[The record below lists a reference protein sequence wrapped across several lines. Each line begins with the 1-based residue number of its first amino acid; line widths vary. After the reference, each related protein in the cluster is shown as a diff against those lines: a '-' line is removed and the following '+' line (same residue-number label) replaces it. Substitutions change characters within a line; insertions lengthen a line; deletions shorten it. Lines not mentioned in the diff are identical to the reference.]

1 VNGHPQQG
9 QQACT
14 TFHSEISS
22 QSIVSGRTGQSDP
35 WITAAQGLPVSSS
48 TASVLQHEAIG
59 RKFPILPD
67 FLEVWE
73 VQYRQFEKSPSS
85 PVLIR
90 RMSPQAGMTV
100 SPQRCDLHRFGF
112 WDLMHADHPA

>member
-48 TASVLQHEAIG
+48 TAHVLHHEAIVW
-59 RKFPILPD
+59 KFPILPD

-73 VQYRQFEKSPSS
+73 VQCHQFEKSSLFPAR
-85 PVLIR
+85 IR
-90 RMSPQAGMTV
+90 RMSPQAGTTV
-100 SPQRCDLHRFGF
+100 R
-112 WDLMHADHPA
+112 PARPF